1 VQQSEKARNPEI
13 WVENS
18 FVIMAVHGL
27 VRLADGLRLSPEFD
41 PVPRRTPLMEMP
53 APDEAAQKTLVD
65 IATFFSLDHAPGVF
79 RAMARRPMYLR
90 TTWEFFRR
98 ALDPDLL
105 SGEQKRLIAFAVSVA
120 TGSEYGIDLF
130 ARDARRLGASEEAL
144 FETLAVVHRFAGLTK
159 FATSLNLEPDR
170 VPEF

>member
-1 VQQSEKARNPEI
+1 MQQSETARNPEI

-27 VRLADGLRLSPEFD
+27 IRLADGLRLSPEFD
-41 PVPRRTPLMEMP
+41 PAPRRPLMEMP
-53 APDEAAQKTLVD
+53 APNEAAQKTLAD
-65 IATFFSLDHAPGVF
+65 IATFFSLDHAPEVF
-79 RAMARRPMYLR
+79 RAMARRPLYLK
-90 TTWEFFRR
+90 TTWDFVRR
-98 ALDPDLL
+98 ALEPDLL
-105 SGEQKRLIAFAVSVA
+105 SAEQKRLIAFAVSVA
-120 TGSEYGIDLF
+120 AGSDYGIDLF
-130 ARDARRLGASEEAL
+130 AHHARRLGASDDAI